1 MLDPRDTRQEDLRTG
16 KGPWRPALERPLGR
30 ALEADT
36 RCDVAIV
43 GGGITGALVAEHM
56 TAIGRKVVL
65 IDREREGFGSTAAST
80 AMLQWEID
88 LRLAELAAFYGFA
101 AAAEIYR
108 LSFQAVA
115 GLRDLVDELALPCG
129 FSARETVYLAAG
141 ESGPRVLLEE
151 AALRERAGLPGS
163 FVEHAA
169 LREAFGFDR
178 AAAIVSPGSAEA
190 DPLSLCHG
198 LLAVSVARGAR
209 LIRDEAVC
217 FDGAG
222 RSAAVTL
229 ASGRVIEADNVVLA
243 TGYVMPDIVSDDL
256 HRVAS
261 SWAIATVPQAPQALW
276 PGPALVW
283 EASEDYCYCRTTTDG
298 RIVFGGED
306 EDFDDPDRREALGPD
321 KAKALQARLHAL
333 IPQASLDL
341 DQAWSGAFG
350 QTADG
355 LPLIGRVPGH
365 PRLLAAY
372 GYGGNGITFSFM
384 ASRLIGALVSGRE
397 KRWFRH
403 FAIDRPR
410 PG

>member
-1 MLDPRDTRQEDLRTG
+1 MLDPQSTRQDDLRTG
-16 KGPWRPALERPLGR
+16 RGPWRPVLERPSGR
-30 ALEADT
+30 ALETDT

-43 GGGITGALVAEHM
+43 GGGITGALIAEHL
-56 TAIGRKVVL
+56 TAMGRDVVL

-88 LRLAELAAFYGFA
+88 LRLSELAALYGFPT
-101 AAAEIYR
+101 AAEVYR

-115 GLRDLVDELALPCG
+115 GLRSLVGDLALPCA
-129 FSARETVYLAAG
+129 FSPRQTVYLAAG
-141 ESGPRVLLEE
+141 ESGPRELLEE
-151 AALRERAGLPGS
+151 ASLRERAGLPGS
-163 FVEHAA
+163 FIGHTA

-198 LLAVSVARGAR
+198 LLATAVRRGAR
-209 LIRDEAVC
+209 LIRDDAVA
-217 FDGAG
+217 FDSVA

-229 ASGRVIEADNVVLA
+229 ASGRVVEANGIVLA
-243 TGYVMPDIVSDDL
+243 TGYVMPEIVRDDL

-261 SWAIATVPQAPQALW
+261 SWAIATVPQQPQALW

-306 EDFDDPDRREALGPD
+306 EEFDDPDRRETLGP
-321 KAKALQARLHAL
+321 AKTQALQARLHTL

-341 DQAWSGAFG
+341 SHAWSGAFG
-350 QTADG
+350 QTEDG
-355 LPLIGRVPGH
+355 LPLIGRVPDH

-372 GYGGNGITFSFM
+372 GYGGNGITFSFL
-384 ASRLIGALVSGRE
+384 ASRLIGALVEGRE
-397 KRWFRH
+397 EDWFRH